1 MEKISIVVPIYN
13 VENYIVKNIESLIN
27 QSYKNI
33 EIILVDDGSPDKCG
47 SICDE
52 YAKKD
57 DRIVVIHKKN
67 GGLSDAR
74 NAGIDIA
81 TGEYITFIDSDDY
94 VSSHYCEIL
103 YNSIKENNADIS
115 ICNYISFDEG
125 EECKEKVVDDV
136 IVMNSIEALQNLYN
150 VAGGF
155 GQEMHVAWGKLYK
168 MSLFKSLRYPVGKIN
183 EDEFVIH
190 HLYGASD
197 KVVLNKSVLYFYL
210 QRGSSIMGQTF
221 SEKRLAGL
229 EALMDRINYF
239 KDNNM
244 RELMQETCK
253 QYNYFI
259 RNNYYLTEDKKL
271 RKKLMSYYLPVEYF
285 KGYFSFKNY
294 VSYYLFKFAP
304 SIFRNFMKN
313 KS

>member
-13 VENYIVKNIESLIN
+13 VEDYIVKNIESLIN
-27 QSYKNI
+27 QTYKNI

-52 YAKKD
+52 YAEKD

-74 NAGIDIA
+74 NVGIDIA
-81 TGEYITFIDSDDY
+81 TGKYITFIDSDDY
-94 VSSHYCEIL
+94 VSTKYCEIL
-103 YNSIKENNADIS
+103 YNTIKKYDADIS
-115 ICNYISFDEG
+115 ICNYTSFDEG
-125 EECKEKVVDDV
+125 EDASEKIVDDV
-136 IVMNSIEALQNLYN
+136 VVMNSIQALDNLYN

-168 MSLFKSLRYPVGKIN
+168 MGLFKSLRYPVGKLN

-190 HLYGASD
+190 YLFGDSD

-210 QRGSSIMGQTF
+210 QRGGSIMGQTF

-239 KDNNM
+239 KENNM
-244 RELMQETCK
+244 KELMQETCK

-259 RNNYYLTEDKKL
+259 RNNYYLTDDKNL
-271 RKKLMSYYLPVEYF
+271 RKKLMSYYLPISNF
-285 KGYFSFKNY
+285 KGCFSFKNY

-304 SIFRNFMKN
+304 SIFRKFMKN
-313 KS
+313 KG